1 MVRQPLRS
9 IALAVSAVCA
19 LGVHASDRVQDSTH
33 DSAHNSKV
41 PLDDLRL
48 FAQVFDQIR
57 HAYVD
62 EVDDSTLLNQAIA
75 GMLQGLDAHSAYLVE
90 DAYTDLQESTSGT
103 FGGIGIEVGLEDGF
117 IKVITPIDD
126 TPAQRA
132 GIQAGDL
139 IIKIDDQL
147 VKGLT
152 LQEAVAHMRGPR
164 GSEIR
169 LSILREG
176 SGTPLELT
184 LQRDTIR
191 VSSVRSQILEPGFA
205 YVRIAQFQQGTAR
218 QFRNAIKELTRKGSD
233 DSLKGLVL
241 DLRNNPGGLLQASID
256 ISNTLLEDGLI
267 VSTRG
272 RIVGSN
278 SNAYASKGDLLEGL
292 PVVVLINGGTASA
305 AEIVAGALQDHRRAL
320 IVGTRSFGK
329 GSVQTVLPLDET
341 RAIKLT
347 TARYYTPSGRSIQ
360 VEGIQPDILV
370 ERATIQPIADAAA
383 VSEASLQRHLNHE
396 NGTES
401 RPATAEPATSIED
414 NQLFEALNILKGLT
428 ILSTRPT
435 PNAEAH

>member
-9 IALAVSAVCA
+9 FALAFCA
-19 LGVHASDRVQDSTH
+19 ACAIGVYADDRAH
-33 DSAHNSKV
+33 DSGV

-62 EVDDSTLLNQAIA
+62 EVDDTTLLNQAIA

-103 FGGIGIEVGLEDGF
+103 FGGVGIEVGLEDGF
-117 IKVITPIDD
+117 IKVISPIDD

-152 LQEAVAHMRGPR
+152 LQEAVKHMRGAR

-184 LQRDTIR
+184 LVRDTIR
-191 VSSVRSQILEPGFA
+191 VSSVRSRVLEPGLG
-205 YVRIAQFQQGTAR
+205 YIRIAQFQQGTGR
-218 QFRNAIKELTRKGSD
+218 QFRNAIRELTKKTQEE
-233 DSLKGLVL
+233 SLKGLVL
-241 DLRNNPGGLLQASID
+241 DLRNNPGGLLQGSID
-256 ISNTLLEDGLI
+256 VSNTLLEDGLI

-272 RIVGSN
+272 RIAGSN
-278 SNAYASKGDLLEGL
+278 SNAYASRGDLLNGL

-329 GSVQTVLPLDET
+329 GSVQTVLPLDEV

-360 VEGIQPDILV
+360 AEGIQPDILV
-370 ERATIQPIADAAA
+370 ERATIQPIADANTL
-383 VSEASLQRHLNHE
+383 SEASLQRHLNNE
-396 NGTES
+396 NGAES
-401 RPATAEPATSIED
+401 RATTAEPATSIED

-435 PNAEAH
+435 PSAEAH

>member
-1 MVRQPLRS
+1 MVRQSLRS
-9 IALAVSAVCA
+9 IALAFSAVWA
-19 LGVHASDRVQDSTH
+19 LGSHASDSAQDSG
-33 DSAHNSKV
+33 V

-191 VSSVRSQILEPGFA
+191 INSVRSELLEPGFA
-205 YVRIAQFQQGTAR
+205 YIRIAQFQQGTAR
-218 QFRNAIKELTRKGSD
+218 QFRNAIKGLSGSG
-233 DSLKGLVL
+233 SEEIKGLVL

-256 ISNTLLEDGLI
+256 VSNTVLEDGLI

-278 SNAYASKGDLLEGL
+278 SNAYASGGDLLEGL
-292 PVVVLINGGTASA
+292 PIVVLINGGTASA

-370 ERATIQPIADAAA
+370 ERATIQPIADATS

-396 NGTES
+396 NGAGS
-401 RPATAEPATSIED
+401 RPASTESATSIED

-428 ILSTRPT
+428 ILSTP
-435 PNAEAH
+435 PPPSAAAH

>member
-19 LGVHASDRVQDSTH
+19 LGAHASD
-33 DSAHNSKV
+33 SAQSNGV